1 VEHLVKARVLVA
13 ELAREGL
20 IEARRADAVGRDLA
34 ALVDRLGR
42 VPTGLELEEWLEE
55 HRLVIEVFAGPDA
68 LDAALDRHLG
78 AAFAPP
84 AQMLREVRHPEL
96 EALIRQDPGS
106 VEHYLVYSDWLQE
119 RSDPLGELIALG
131 VAADATRFARLL
143 KQHEER
149 FLGPLAR
156 LVPEQ
161 VALTWRYGFVQ
172 AIEALARLEPGTW
185 EQLLGL
191 RVCELVRSIKLS
203 LHGIYDPEPALAVLT
218 AIGACAPG
226 SLRALSLRGYD
237 LALPPALLGRPLEEL
252 ALRGERASL
261 PEALPASL
269 VRLRLRL
276 REIAAPAPP
285 RRWDI
290 RELDINL
297 SPRAAELLA
306 GVELERLER
315 LILDVRGCTTDAL
328 TAFLRALRAP
338 ALGHLELRGGRLDV
352 AMFRALGRLPLAP
365 RLGSL
370 GLTQLGLDDRA
381 MRGLAAER
389 APFEALERLDVSH
402 NELSREGLEAA
413 RALAPEVISRRQNR
427 PGTAAHERLR
437 RFAGSRLRVA
447 EEIADPKRWRDAG
460 IDGELLWGRYRGT
473 EDYELF
479 VTRELDAYGCSC
491 PSSYQP
497 CKHVVALALVAEQG
511 ALERRPSGGIEQRV
525 RQRTDY
531 FDYFDDLGGEAE

>member
-1 VEHLVKARVLVA
+1 VEHLVKARVLIA

-42 VPTGLELEEWLEE
+42 VPTGLELEE
-55 HRLVIEVFAGPDA
+55 HRLVTEVFAGPDA

-84 AQMLREVRHPEL
+84 TQMLKEARHPEL
-96 EALIRQDPGS
+96 EAQIRQDPGS

-131 VAADATRFARLL
+131 VAAESGEAGDVARFERLL

-156 LVPEQ
+156 LAPEQ
-161 VALTWRYGFVQ
+161 VALTWRFGFVE
-172 AIEALARLEPGTW
+172 AIDAHDVLEPGTW

-203 LHGIYDPEPALAVLT
+203 LHHEPEPALAALT

-226 SLRALSLRGYD
+226 ALRSLFLRGYD

-252 ALRGERASL
+252 ALQGERASL

-276 REIAAPAPP
+276 RDVAAPAPP

-290 RELDINL
+290 HELDINL
-297 SPRAAELLA
+297 SARGAELLA
-306 GVELERLER
+306 GVELEQLER
-315 LILDVRGCTTDAL
+315 LTLDVHGCSADAL
-328 TAFLRALRAP
+328 TSFLRTIRAP

-402 NELSREGLEAA
+402 NELSREGLETA